1 MQLGPSLHPDNRDVR
16 RMATEDSHHVD
27 EPFLLIFCT
36 GRIVTA
42 RVKQVPPDTPDF
54 PAYSQMYYRAVAGA
68 GGSSLPTLGPL

>member
-16 RMATEDSHHVD
+16 RMVAEDSHHID

-42 RVKQVPPDTPDF
+42 RVAVPPDTPGF
-54 PAYSQMYYRAVAGA
+54 PAYGRMYYRVVAGA
-68 GGSSLPTLGPL
+68 GGSLLLP